1 MEKTYD
7 YYQQRAAQLAFETR
21 ALIDGRFVDAA
32 SGEQFDTVNPAN
44 GRRLAGIA
52 RCGAPE
58 VDAAVA
64 AARRVFERGDWSR
77 AAPKHRKKVLL
88 RFADLVEANLEML
101 AVMESLDSGKPIRD
115 ALAADLPDMIESL
128 RWHAEAADKLYD
140 QVAPTAPDIVA
151 MIVREPVGVV
161 GAVLP
166 WNFPIY
172 LAGWKIGPAL
182 ASGNS
187 IVIKPAE
194 QTSLTALV
202 LGRLALEAGVPAGVL
217 NIVPGY
223 GETVG
228 QAIGRHRDIDCVSFT
243 GSGEVGR
250 LFLKYAAESNLK
262 RVVLECGGKSPALV
276 LADAHDLAGV
286 AQQVALGALF
296 CQGENCSAGSRLIV
310 HRSRKEELL
319 EQVRRAFDAWR
330 VGDPLNPATRVGAMI
345 EPQHMR
351 RVLAYIAS
359 GREQGAQLI
368 YGGGQVRQD
377 SGGSFVEP
385 TIFDGVQPAMTI
397 AREEI
402 FGPVLSVMSFDDLAE
417 GVAIAND
424 TSYGLASSVYTGSLD
439 AAHGVARQIRAGTVS
454 VNCFSEGDT
463 GVPFGGYKE
472 SGFGGREKSL
482 LAHDQY
488 TETKTIWIQLGRG
501 GA

>member
-1 MEKTYD
+1 MEHNLA
-7 YYQQRAAQLAFETR
+7 YYQQRAAQLEFETR
-21 ALIDGRFVDAA
+21 ALIDGRFVNAA
-32 SGEQFDTVNPAN
+32 SGEQFDTINPAD
-44 GRRLAGIA
+44 GRRLAAIA
-52 RCGAPE
+52 GCGALE
-58 VDAAVA
+58 VDAAVK

-77 AAPKHRKKVLL
+77 ATPKHRKKVLL

-101 AVMESLDSGKPIRD
+101 AVMESLDAGKPIRD
-115 ALAADLPDMIESL
+115 TLSADLPDMIESL

-151 MIVREPVGVV
+151 MIVREPIGVV

-187 IVIKPAE
+187 MVVKPAE
-194 QTSLTALV
+194 QTTLTALV
-202 LGRLALEAGVPAGVL
+202 LGRLALEAGVPEGVL

-228 QAIGRHRDIDCVSFT
+228 QAIGRHPDIDCVSFT
-243 GSGEVGR
+243 GSGQVGR
-250 LFLKYAAESNLK
+250 LFLKYSAESNLK

-310 HRSRKEELL
+310 HRSRQQELL
-319 EQVRRAFDAWR
+319 EQVKRAFDAWQ
-330 VGDPLNPATRVGAMI
+330 VGDPLDPATRVGAMI

-351 RVLAYIAS
+351 RVLAYIAG

-368 YGGGQVRQD
+368 YGGDQVRRD

-385 TIFDGVQPAMTI
+385 TIFDGVQSSMTI

-402 FGPVLSVMSFDDLAE
+402 FGPVLSVMTFDDLAQ

-424 TSYGLASSVYTGSLD
+424 TSYGLAASVYTSSLD
-439 AAHGVARQIRAGTVS
+439 AAHSVARQIRAGTVS

-488 TETKTIWIQLGRG
+488 TETKSIWMQLGRG